1 MEASVCDRER
11 LHNDLPDTGSGRIKA
26 EEYQLGTALLYKEPV
41 VYGDLCALEE
51 KVNLGTG
58 ADPEWDT

>member
-1 MEASVCDRER
+1 MEASVRDRER
-11 LHNDLPDTGSGRIKA
+11 FYNDLPDAGSGRVKT
-26 EEYQLGTALLYKEPV
+26 EEYQLRTALLHKEPV